1 MICWEDE
8 RCMLGSIEAD
18 VGILASASL
27 GEGRSMSEVFVVER
41 NMTHSI
47 KALESRWNMLHEHKH
62 DTA

>member
-1 MICWEDE
+1 
-8 RCMLGSIEAD
+8 MLGSREAD

-47 KALESRWNMLHEHKH
+47 QALESRWNMLHEHKH
-62 DTA
+62 DTV